1 VPGRAIA
8 IPPVPISGQRTIVSQ
23 FSADHFNF
31 HTLIGTP
38 PRLEVTCELA
48 CLCRGAFIER
58 VSTGLASLRSHFIVR
73 REKFEKV
80 FPHELGLTCCLE
92 SESMQR

>member
-8 IPPVPISGQRTIVSQ
+8 IPPVPISGQRAIVSQ

-38 PRLEVTCELA
+38 PRLEVTRELA
-48 CLCRGAFIER
+48 CFHRSAFIER
-58 VSTGLASLRSHFIVR
+58 VSIGLASLRSHFIVR
-73 REKFEKV
+73 REKFRKV
-80 FPHELGLTCCLE
+80 FWHELGWSCCLE
-92 SESMQR
+92 CESMQR